1 MSILE
6 TITSLNQEASAARA
20 STEIS
25 NAKSSERVSRRL
37 SSQPSTESNVDRE
50 RGSEDAADR
59 EKAPTEPVGEGQEVT
74 PKSEESSDPPCLA
87 EESKGHAR
95 ESNLS
100 APLPKDTQQESS
112 EPKGKMAD
120 KGEKKP
126 EASEKER
133 KKEKKEKTEKKLEH
147 SKRNEDGQKV
157 KDEKQA
163 KEKEAEVPKLPS
175 EKNSNKSKSTD
186 GSKEDGSLIDSDM
199 DGLTDITV
207 SSVHTSDLS
216 SFEEDTEEEVVMS
229 ESMEEGEIT
238 SDDEEK
244 SKKTKTQT
252 QSSNP
257 SEGKAKSVRH
267 AYVHKPYLYS
277 KYYSDSDDELTVEQ
291 RRQSIAKEKEER
303 LLRRQINREKLEEKR
318 KQKAEKTKSS
328 KVKSQGKS
336 NVDLEDS
343 SSKNLEPKA
352 PGIKEVLKERKV
364 LEKKVALSKKRKK
377 DSRNVEDI
385 SKKKQQ
391 SEEDVKETIKT
402 TEHCEKEKV
411 SSSKDLKHVH
421 AKPDPNKPAR
431 RLSESLHSAD
441 ENKNEREH
449 KRRTS
454 TPVLVETAQEETD
467 TREGKRQ
474 AESSETGPEETQKPK
489 STFKK
494 DEKHLK
500 KDDSETLHLKSLPKK
515 EAKSSSKEKSEKE
528 KTLSEDK
535 PFMKHKYKG
544 DSLNKAGDE
553 AEPHSSEK
561 GLKAEESLQKQSQ
574 QTKLSSDDKAER
586 KSKHRNERKLSVLG
600 KDGKPV
606 SEYIIKAEENARK
619 ENKKERHT
627 STDKTK
633 TEHKSR
639 RLSDS
644 KIQKDSQSFRQ
655 HGITGQRRSESYSED
670 KCDTDSNT
678 LDSNLKPEEV
688 VHKERRRTKS
698 LVEEKPGL
706 KSKSKS
712 QGKLVK
718 VVETESHES
727 VSKQSTTAKP
737 DKEKNTEESDP
748 DRQRKS
754 KVEDKLE
761 EAGVEPALESPASS
775 SHSTQKDSGHRAK
788 LPLAKEKH
796 KGEKDSSS
804 SRPERKL
811 SAGHKSRS
819 LKHSSKDL
827 RKKEENKSDDKDG
840 KEADGNHEKARGS
853 SAVTEKKVSRK
864 LSENRRGSLS
874 QEIPKGEEKLTGNT
888 LGTSHLQKPKKS
900 GETTLTP
907 EQEPM
912 ETDSEPATENVCEV
926 SKTQDSSNN
935 ASNQDIDSESVTKL
949 KTAATT
955 VKEEVKTSTVDAKT
969 VTPASKSRHGS
980 GLASNAEKHADHK
993 SSQTKKVQSNA
1004 SKLNPGEKEVTQPGA
1019 HEMNADLPTGAR
1031 TFPQLPAGNSRAQ
1044 KNLKNAVKPTED
1056 CAAPRETALEH
1067 STNVDRSPHFSSVT
1081 LAHQTQAHDADAV
1094 SSNNKR
1100 TVSEGTRASISRMN
1114 SSEISNRSLA
1124 GKQSEASRAS
1134 DSKESGAVPTEETRA
1149 KAGTDSKRH
1158 NAEGCQATSL
1168 LSKQG
1173 KVNTALDSKS
1183 TASIPGNENV
1193 DKDGNL
1199 MDRAEKTRGL
1209 SSGLSSKQT
1218 VRAAVENGRK
1228 DGGAMDHVVGMSA
1241 ERDTETIEHKDS
1253 RDPCEVDK
1261 TPSKMERN
1269 SEVDTSAGND
1279 TTSSVS
1285 PQRNGEAKNISPG
1298 CGEPEKSP
1306 IATSTERTAKD
1317 VILNPASGGGDAAT
1331 TTSSEKGKGKVAIPC
1346 TSIEADEGMIAG
1358 RCSIPPLGG
1367 AEASG
1372 GGTVFAA
1379 AEEGGG
1385 FVTEGFAESET
1396 FLTSTK
1402 EGESGECPT
1411 AGSGDRVEDPV
1422 TAHTV
1427 REEDSVN
1434 SINIVTEEKDDA
1446 VTSAGSEGKCDAGS
1460 SGRDSERV
1468 RGAAAFISE
1477 VESDGAVT
1485 SAGTEIRAGSM
1496 SSEEMDGF
1504 QRTVTRL
1511 GPKKETEGAVT
1522 CTGAERRGDD
1532 FVMCS
1537 VTGAGP
1543 PEELMVTGA
1552 AVVLVDDNVPP
1563 GTGAPQEQ
1571 DGPVND
1577 GTEGE
1582 SAVTSTGITEED
1594 GEGPASCTGLEENSE
1609 GFALSSESEE
1619 NGENAMDSTAAKE
1632 GSNAPLVAASLCDD
1646 EGIVTSTGAKEEDD
1660 EGEGLVTSTGR
1671 GNEVGHSS
1679 TCTGLEEGEGAMV
1692 CESAEEGP
1700 GQIGTAA
1707 GHVEAEAGA
1716 AVAHAN
1722 ESNVDSMGGV
1732 EKEMKDPE
1740 ICSSAKGIVESSV
1753 TSEVLGKAEVTGAAV
1768 GSEGPGT
1775 STTLK
1780 ERDSLLSRREKLED
1794 GAISTGLV
1802 GGSYEVL
1809 VSGAAPACEV
1819 DGTLPSGKEAEGVIT
1834 SVENEECGGLLATT
1848 AHDNDSDQT
1857 NSAGAKT
1864 EGKGLIIST
1873 SATNSYTIPSSKTVD
1888 VAEGHSR
1895 ALRTEQDR
1903 ESSRGSMEEF
1913 EAPMP
1918 SAASR
1923 VDNQTVALQSEE
1935 KDECAM
1941 ISTSI
1946 REEFDVPISS
1956 ATTTKCA
1963 ESQQPGATA
1972 EAQVEGLALRS
1983 TDDFEVPM
1991 PSASTA
1997 PRSPLASTSKEEK
2010 DECALISTSIAEE
2023 CEASILGENRCSA
2036 VIVEEKDGSAI
2047 ISTSSVEDCEGPVS
2061 SAAPQEDI
2069 QPSVTLTEEISDA
2082 TMISTSTSEG
2092 CEAVMMEAAP
2102 QDEAQPASVQRVED
2116 LGDAAII
2123 STSTAESAECGGV
2136 TASSLDRHEDGL
2148 PAAAS
2153 QEGRDK
2159 DGPAV
2164 AKVSRGEVP
2173 MPSQMNENSCQQHPG
2188 PFTEEVGSVGAT
2200 DPTEGQDKELAN
2212 VPSAGDQPGTKEER
2226 QVGELQNASFSHQS
2240 PKEQTTSLSPV
2251 QREQNPSGPGMKR
2264 DSPLRGSEN
2273 SANSSVGPRGKE
2285 QTSRPVPGDSSIGVG
2300 CAAAVN
2306 FGATEAGDLPHISDA
2321 TSERSSLPP
2330 DQQGSRGSVQTPAEC
2345 INGQDSTTTPCH
2357 TLVPPAANDAVPSA
2371 ATGEQDLTGKSESG
2385 DGVTKLP
2392 QEEGDPK
2399 ITIYSEAS
2407 LGDPDNEESPSNVLG
2422 SSEQKPE
2429 LKSETCIP
2437 PEKEKSHE
2445 TPAHCERTSSGAADL
2460 RSEPPLAQEPL
2471 NDEEEEKLMPKRK
2484 RKKLCPSS
2492 DDELDDN
2499 LDILDSKRETQKPLS
2514 EIEPQDSKE
2523 ENARELDELSTI
2535 SAKTSSAAASAAA
2548 DEKDE
2553 SSSSEAAGEK
2563 TDQNE
2568 EDSGKSQEEGQPVII
2583 KRKRGRPRKYPVE
2596 SALKTKEDSKT
2607 DTGLITVSNPKGQE
2621 FFK

>member
-1 MSILE
+1 M
-6 TITSLNQEASAARA
+6 
-20 STEIS
+20 
-25 NAKSSERVSRRL
+25 
-37 SSQPSTESNVDRE
+37 
-50 RGSEDAADR
+50 
-59 EKAPTEPVGEGQEVT
+59 
-74 PKSEESSDPPCLA
+74 
-87 EESKGHAR
+87 
-95 ESNLS
+95 
-100 APLPKDTQQESS
+100 
-112 EPKGKMAD
+112 
-120 KGEKKP
+120 
-126 EASEKER
+126 
-133 KKEKKEKTEKKLEH
+133 
-147 SKRNEDGQKV
+147 
-157 KDEKQA
+157 
-163 KEKEAEVPKLPS
+163 
-175 EKNSNKSKSTD
+175 
-186 GSKEDGSLIDSDM
+186 
-199 DGLTDITV
+199 
-207 SSVHTSDLS
+207 
-216 SFEEDTEEEVVMS
+216 FEFFFL
-229 ESMEEGEIT
+229 
-238 SDDEEK
+238 
-244 SKKTKTQT
+244 Q
-252 QSSNP
+252 
-257 SEGKAKSVRH
+257 
-267 AYVHKPYLYS
+267 
-277 KYYSDSDDELTVEQ
+277 
-291 RRQSIAKEKEER
+291 
-303 LLRRQINREKLEEKR
+303 
-318 KQKAEKTKSS
+318 
-328 KVKSQGKS
+328 
-336 NVDLEDS
+336 
-343 SSKNLEPKA
+343 
-352 PGIKEVLKERKV
+352 
-364 LEKKVALSKKRKK
+364 
-377 DSRNVEDI
+377 
-385 SKKKQQ
+385 
-391 SEEDVKETIKT
+391 
-402 TEHCEKEKV
+402 HCEKEKV

-421 AKPDPNKPAR
+421 AKPEPNKPAR

-454 TPVLVETAQEETD
+454 TPVLVETAHEEAD

-474 AESSETGPEETQKPK
+474 VECSETGPEETQKPK

-500 KDDSETLHLKSLPKK
+500 KDDSETSHLKSLPKK

-528 KTLSEDK
+528 KSLSEDK
-535 PFMKHKYKG
+535 PFVKHKYKG

-600 KDGKPV
+600 KDGKAV
-606 SEYIIKAEENARK
+606 SEYIIKADENARK

-670 KCDTDSNT
+670 KCETDSNT

-706 KSKSKS
+706 KSKTKS

-718 VVETESHES
+718 VVEMESHES
-727 VSKQSTTAKP
+727 VSKQSTAAKP

-761 EAGVEPALESPASS
+761 ETGIEPALESPSS
-775 SHSTQKDSGHRAK
+775 SHGTQKDSSHRAK

-804 SRPERKL
+804 SRPEKKL
-811 SAGHKSRS
+811 SVGHKSRS

-827 RKKEENKSDDKDG
+827 RKKEENKSDDKEG

-853 SAVTEKKVSRK
+853 SSVTEKKLSRK

-900 GETTLTP
+900 GETTLIP

-912 ETDSEPATENVCEV
+912 ETDSELATENVCEV
-926 SKTQDSSNN
+926 AKTQDSSTN
-935 ASNQDIDSESVTKL
+935 ASQQDIDSESVTKL
-949 KTAATT
+949 KTAAAIL
-955 VKEEVKTSTVDAKT
+955 KEEVKTSTVDAKT
-969 VTPASKSRHGS
+969 ATPASKSRHGS

-1004 SKLNPGEKEVTQPGA
+1004 SKLNPGEKEVTQPGT
-1019 HEMNADLPTGAR
+1019 HEMNANLPTGPR
-1031 TFPQLPAGNSRAQ
+1031 TFPQLPTGNSRAQ
-1044 KNLKNAVKPTED
+1044 KNSKSAVRPTED
-1056 CAAPRETALEH
+1056 HAVPRETALEH
-1067 STNVDRSPHFSSVT
+1067 STNVDRLPHFSSVT

-1100 TVSEGTRASISRMN
+1100 TVSEGTRASTSHMN
-1114 SSEISNRSLA
+1114 SSEIASQSLA
-1124 GKQSEASRAS
+1124 GKQSEVSRTS
-1134 DSKESGAVPTEETRA
+1134 DSKESGPVSIEETRA
-1149 KAGTDSKRH
+1149 KAGTDSKRQ

-1173 KVNTALDSKS
+1173 KVNTALGSKS
-1183 TASIPGNENV
+1183 TDSIPGNENV

-1199 MDRAEKTRGL
+1199 MDRAEKTRDL
-1209 SSGLSSKQT
+1209 STDLSSKQT
-1218 VRAAVENGRK
+1218 VRTAVENGRK
-1228 DGGAMDHVVGMSA
+1228 DGGVMDHAVSMSA
-1241 ERDTETIEHKDS
+1241 ERDTETTEHKDS

-1269 SEVDTSAGND
+1269 IEVDTSAGSD

-1285 PQRNGEAKNISPG
+1285 PQKNGEAKNISTG
-1298 CGEPEKSP
+1298 CGGSEKSP
-1306 IATSTERTAKD
+1306 IPTSTEKKTKD
-1317 VILNPASGGGDAAT
+1317 VALNPASGGGDAAT
-1331 TTSSEKGKGKVAIPC
+1331 TTSSEMGAGKVAIPC

-1358 RCSIPPLGG
+1358 GCSIPPLGG

-1372 GGTVFAA
+1372 EGTVFAA

-1385 FVTEGFAESET
+1385 FVTEGLAESET

-1402 EGESGECPT
+1402 EGESGECST
-1411 AGSGDRVEDPV
+1411 AGSGDRVEEPV
-1422 TAHTV
+1422 TARMV
-1427 REEDSVN
+1427 RAEDNAN
-1434 SINIVTEEKDDA
+1434 SIVTEEKDDA

-1485 SAGTEIRAGSM
+1485 SAGAEIRAGSV

-1504 QRTVTRL
+1504 QRTVMRL

-1537 VTGAGP
+1537 VTRAGP

-1563 GTGAPQEQ
+1563 GAGAPQEQ
-1571 DGPVND
+1571 DGPGND

-1594 GEGPASCTGLEENSE
+1594 GEGPASCTGLGENSE

-1632 GSNAPLVAASLCDD
+1632 GSDAPLIAASLCDD
-1646 EGIVTSTGAKEEDD
+1646 EDIVTSTGAKEEED

-1679 TCTGLEEGEGAMV
+1679 TCTGLDEGEGAMV
-1692 CESAEEGP
+1692 CGSAEEGP
-1700 GQIGTAA
+1700 SQIGTAA
-1707 GHVEAEAGA
+1707 GHVGAEAGA
-1716 AVAHAN
+1716 AVARAN
-1722 ESNVDSMGGV
+1722 ESSVDSMGGV
-1732 EKEMKDPE
+1732 EKAMKDPE

-1753 TSEVLGKAEVTGAAV
+1753 TSAVLGKAEVTGAAV

-1780 ERDSLLSRREKLED
+1780 ERDSSLSRREKLED

-1834 SVENEECGGLLATT
+1834 SVENEECGSLLATT

-1873 SATNSYTIPSSKTVD
+1873 STTNSYTIPSSKTVD
-1888 VAEGHSR
+1888 AEEGHSC
-1895 ALRTEQDR
+1895 ALQSEQDR
-1903 ESSRGSMEEF
+1903 ESSRGSLEEF

-1923 VDNQTVALQSEE
+1923 VDNQTVALQNEE

-2023 CEASILGENRCSA
+2023 CEASISGENGCSA
-2036 VIVEEKDGSAI
+2036 VGVEEKDGSAI

-2069 QPSVTLTEEISDA
+2069 QPSVTLAEEISDA
-2082 TMISTSTSEG
+2082 TMISTSTTEG

-2123 STSTAESAECGGV
+2123 STSTAESAECAGV
-2136 TASSLDRHEDGL
+2136 TADSPDRHEDGL
-2148 PAAAS
+2148 PATAN
-2153 QEGRDK
+2153 QEGKDK
-2159 DGPAV
+2159 DGPGV
-2164 AKVSRGEVP
+2164 ARVNRGEVP

-2188 PFTEEVGSVGAT
+2188 PFTEEVGSVVAT
-2200 DPTEGQDKELAN
+2200 DSTEGQDKELAN
-2212 VPSAGDQPGTKEER
+2212 VPSAGDQPGTKEVR

-2251 QREQNPSGPGMKR
+2251 QREQNPSEPGMKR

-2273 SANSSVGPRGKE
+2273 SANSSVGRRGKE

-2330 DQQGSRGSVQTPAEC
+2330 DQQGSRGSIQTPAEC
-2345 INGQDSTTTPCH
+2345 INGQNSTTTPCH
-2357 TLVPPAANDAVPSA
+2357 TLVPPAAKDTVPSA
-2371 ATGEQDLTGKSESG
+2371 AACEQDLTGKSESG
-2385 DGVTKLP
+2385 DGVTKS

-2399 ITIYSEAS
+2399 VTIYSEAG
-2407 LGDPDNEESPSNVLG
+2407 LGDPGEIPSPSHWSL
-2422 SSEQKPE
+2422 
-2429 LKSETCIP
+2429 
-2437 PEKEKSHE
+2437 
-2445 TPAHCERTSSGAADL
+2445 AD
-2460 RSEPPLAQEPL
+2460 
-2471 NDEEEEKLMPKRK
+2471 
-2484 RKKLCPSS
+2484 
-2492 DDELDDN
+2492 
-2499 LDILDSKRETQKPLS
+2499 
-2514 EIEPQDSKE
+2514 
-2523 ENARELDELSTI
+2523 
-2535 SAKTSSAAASAAA
+2535 
-2548 DEKDE
+2548 
-2553 SSSSEAAGEK
+2553 
-2563 TDQNE
+2563 
-2568 EDSGKSQEEGQPVII
+2568 VII
-2583 KRKRGRPRKYPVE
+2583 IFNVN
-2596 SALKTKEDSKT
+2596 L
-2607 DTGLITVSNPKGQE
+2607 
-2621 FFK
+2621 